1 MAFMEWFKEKS
12 HISQTIFI
20 VIIAYAVS
28 SVVVLCLALGIFP
41 YLEGA
46 YLNPQVCL
54 AYAIISFALT
64 AFISAYHLSTM
75 LRRKKRRNDRL
86 DDNRTYNRTA
96 WKGTGNNA

>member
-1 MAFMEWFKEKS
+1 MAFLEWFKERS

-41 YLEGA
+41 YLEHA
-46 YLNPQVCL
+46 YFNPQVCI

-75 LRRKKRRNDRL
+75 IRRKKRRCDLTDGR
-86 DDNRTYNRTA
+86 R
-96 WKGTGNNA
+96 NAA